1 MTICWMATK
10 KRWCHANRGKETAEP
25 KPERSSELFPTTQFR
40 MAYDRLH
47 QHFTSSRA
55 IKDYLRILQYAARL
69 SESAVDTVLGWL
81 IRGGELP
88 TLGAVEAQLQLSE
101 EPLLEDVHI
110 DEVELTAYDHLLD
123 GDEEEVVPC

>member
-1 MTICWMATK
+1 
-10 KRWCHANRGKETAEP
+10 
-25 KPERSSELFPTTQFR
+25 

-88 TLGAVEAQLQLSE
+88 TLGAVEALLQLSE
-101 EPLLEDVHI
+101 TPPLEDVHI

-123 GDEEEVVPC
+123 GEEEVVQC